1 MKHLSLLC
9 LLLVLISCESE
20 DDTVNENGDVLTYH
34 YFENARINL
43 DSNNFTSIEN
53 GVNRVFEYEFVADD
67 NPNLADDEF
76 AERILFEVP
85 LNMDNFSFSNQ
96 ELNTI
101 HAYYD
106 KYCFCLIEGSI
117 PLSTGTIRGTRINSS
132 TFEIEINVEF
142 EDFGTISKVITANF
156 VRSNLR

>member
-106 KYCFCLIEGSI
+106 KYGFCLIEGSI

>member
-9 LLLVLISCESE
+9 LLLVLISCDSE

-34 YFENARINL
+34 YFENARVHL

>member
-34 YFENARINL
+34 YFENARVHL
-43 DSNNFTSIEN
+43 YSNSFTSIEN